1 MMPSDAGSDK
11 TGNNIMK
18 TSIRLTVI
26 LICLVVVLCSCSE
39 LFPGHPVTPVDNP
52 MLRNVPDVDVPLY
65 TLHLEDGKVVADVDY
80 VVNIDIGNKE
90 EFRILN
96 FADVQLEA
104 DDVANQNH
112 EYNFMFSTTSRLV
125 SMAKP
130 DMITL
135 TGDQTGDGDPGA
147 LNVIC
152 TQMDSFG
159 VPWAPVYGNHDDTP
173 YGTGVPISQQSEI
186 YRSYG
191 NCIYRDGPAGLNRIL
206 GNGSD
211 SIGNYVV
218 NLVKVDGEEFHVIR
232 TLIFMNSGSREDYD
246 NPIYEG
252 QTSYGAGSSDACL
265 NRNQIEWYKQMVR
278 SVQPYGKDSTVPS
291 GVIMHIPTFGYV
303 YAASAAFDIPVD
315 IYDWKAWLVFSKMQS
330 YYSSLY
336 STCWRKGYTDS
347 YGVMHEVMC
356 CPPYDEGMF
365 KAMKEVGTDFIM
377 VGHDHTNSFNI
388 KYDGINFVYG
398 MKTGRG
404 SYTDLWEIGATV
416 ITVAKDG
423 SVSFTNILD
432 FSDIGYNPF

>member
-1 MMPSDAGSDK
+1 
-11 TGNNIMK
+11 MK
-18 TSIRLTVI
+18 TSFRLVSI
-26 LICLVVVLCSCSE
+26 FICAFAVLCSCSE
-39 LFPGHPVTPVDNP
+39 LFPGHPVTPIDNP
-52 MLRNVPDVDVPLY
+52 PLRNVPDVDVPLY

-80 VVNIDIGNKE
+80 VVNIDMGDRD

-104 DDVANQNH
+104 EDVASQNH
-112 EYNFMFSTTSRLV
+112 EYQFMFRTTENLV
-125 SMAKP
+125 SLAKP
-130 DMITL
+130 NMITL

-147 LNVIC
+147 LNAIC

-159 VPWAPVYGNHDDTP
+159 VPWAPVYGNHDDSY
-173 YGTGVPISQQSEI
+173 YGSGVPISQQSEI
-186 YRSYG
+186 YRSYE

-206 GNGSD
+206 ENGSD

-218 NLVKVDGEEFHVIR
+218 NLVAVDGDEFHVIR
-232 TLIFMNSGSREDYD
+232 TFIFMNSGSREDYSD
-246 NPIYEG
+246 PLYED
-252 QTSYGAGSSDACL
+252 QRWYGDDSSDACL

-278 SVQPYGKDSTVPS
+278 SASQYSVDDVVPS

-303 YAASAAFDIPVD
+303 YAASAAFSIPVD
-315 IYDWKAWLVFSKMQS
+315 IYDWKAWNVYAYTQS
-330 YYSSLY
+330 YYGSFSSMH
-336 STCWRKGYTDS
+336 WRKGYTDS

-356 CPPYDEGMF
+356 CPPYEEGMF

-388 KYDGINFVYG
+388 KYDGINFVYA

-404 SYTDLWEIGATV
+404 SYTMPLTIGGTI

-423 SVSFTNILD
+423 SVSFTNLLD
-432 FSDIGYNPF
+432 FSDAAYYPF